1 MDWAAS
7 ASSTLGGM
15 QDEVQSIVDAL
26 STALGRTVSVSDYS
40 IRHIAHSRQMGAVD
54 QARID
59 SVLRRRVSP
68 QLQEFI
74 YSQGAR
80 HATGLFEVAAN
91 ESLDARIARY
101 GHPISADGRTL
112 GFIWL
117 LRSEGPLGAE
127 EEKTVAE
134 AAASISRELR
144 RQAHAGRARDTAL
157 KQHLAD
163 ALSPDPEERTKGAE
177 ALAQERLF
185 GAQASTLLVLDF
197 SGTASAST
205 AQTGMSTALMLERFT
220 DWFSLAPGLFHDFA
234 DHSVVLLGAEF
245 PDDSVRQWWR
255 GELTDQDVIAR
266 VGIGLGDALDD
277 LRDAEA
283 TYAAYRHART
293 AARIALTTDTA
304 PVALRRFA
312 ELGYYGLLPEAGPE
326 ALATP
331 VAAVIAALVTDHP
344 ELAETLERYLDAAGD
359 VRATASA
366 MYLHRGS
373 LYNRLKRIE
382 QLTDLDLG
390 SGGDR
395 LSAHLGLKLLRT
407 TGQLSWP
414 ESVEHDSQR

>member
-1 MDWAAS
+1 
-7 ASSTLGGM
+7 M

-40 IRHIAHSRQMGAVD
+40 IRHIAHSKQMGAVD

-80 HATGLFEVAAN
+80 SATRLFEVGAN
-91 ESLDARIARY
+91 ESLDAYIARFGY
-101 GHPISADGRTL
+101 PVTAEGRTM

-117 LRSEGPLGAE
+117 LQTEGPIGAD

-144 RQAHAGRARDTAL
+144 RQAHAGRARDSAL

-163 ALSPDPEERTKGAE
+163 ALSPDPDQRTKGAE

-185 GAQASTLLVLDF
+185 GAQASTLLVLEF
-197 SGTASAST
+197 TGTTGASPAQLGMSAS
-205 AQTGMSTALMLERFT
+205 LLLERFT
-220 DWFSLAPGLFHDFA
+220 DWFSLAPGLFHESA
-234 DHSVVLLGAEF
+234 DHSVVLLGADF
-245 PDDSVRQWWR
+245 PDDSVRQWWQ
-255 GELTDQDVIAR
+255 GELGDQDVIDR
-266 VGIGLGDALDD
+266 VGIGLGSALED
-277 LRDAEA
+277 LRDTETTIAS
-283 TYAAYRHART
+283 YRHALT

-304 PVALRRFA
+304 PVALRRWS
-312 ELGYYGLLPEAGPE
+312 ELGYYGLLPEANAE
-326 ALATP
+326 TLATP
-331 VAAVIAALVTDHP
+331 IATVIASLVTDHP
-344 ELAETLERYLDAAGD
+344 DLAETLERYLDAAGD

-382 QLTDLDLG
+382 QLTGLDLG

-395 LSAHLGLKLLRT
+395 LAAHMGLKLLRT

-414 ESVEHDSQR
+414 ETVEHDSQR